1 MKNVNKLFFLS
12 GILMVLFFSCNRIKE
27 NKLPIVAV
35 NRKELTTLD
44 PDLLTPTDAKLSQI
58 AENIHVVALETDTAF
73 LLSEGVKFQVGNKY
87 IIAEDKDGIYQF
99 SIDGSFIR
107 KLASVGRG
115 PEEIS
120 LTGGI
125 VKVVEP
131 EDMLMVVSKNYDIHY
146 YRLSDGE
153 FLGTRGRPGLK
164 PQEVL
169 RQCQYIGDSTILYS
183 YSVNGLVN
191 PDMSGCG
198 VRIQELGGKVLW
210 EHHFDYN
217 SMTILSPDFKYLSGS
232 RIFLL
237 SSGNPDEYIL
247 QIDDQD
253 TVYKLNTA
261 TYLLEPDFL
270 KKIEKVKVDG
280 FPVGMYAN
288 NCTVETEEFARVNG
302 YQLINYAYVESVDL
316 TTAEFLG
323 VRYLVLYDSNSNNA
337 YKIETFE
344 NDYLGFLH
352 ATEGYIKNLPNNFPS
367 LLPPSGKLVET
378 YDAFSFLKFAKEAL
392 DNTKLNEE
400 VKTRLMDLRSKI
412 TETSNPILVIGDM
425 KKKIDL

>member
-1 MKNVNKLFFLS
+1 MENVYKLFFFS
-12 GILMVLFFSCNRIKE
+12 GILMILFFSCNKTKE
-27 NKLPIVAV
+27 NKLPIVDV
-35 NRKELTTLD
+35 NIKELTALD

-58 AENIHVVALETDTAF
+58 AENIHIVALETDTAF
-73 LLSEGVKFQVGNKY
+73 MLSDGVKFQVGNKY

-120 LTGGI
+120 LTGI

-153 FLGTRGRPGLK
+153 FLGTRGRPGLQ

-210 EHHFDYN
+210 QHHFDYN
-217 SMTILSPDFKYLSGS
+217 SMTILSPEFKYLSGS
-232 RIFLL
+232 RIFLV
-237 SSGNPDEYIL
+237 SSDNPDEYIL
-247 QIDDQD
+247 QIEDQD
-253 TVYKLNTA
+253 TVYKLNTS
-261 TYLLEPDFL
+261 TYLLQPDFL
-270 KKIEKVKVDG
+270 KRIEKVKVDG

-288 NCTVETEEFARVNG
+288 NCTVETEEFARING
-302 YQLINYAYVESVDL
+302 YQLINYSYVEEVDL

-337 YKIETFE
+337 YRIEAFE

-352 ATEGYIKNLPNNFPS
+352 ATVGYTKNSPNYFPS
-367 LLPPSGKLVET
+367 LLQPNGKLVET
-378 YDAFSFLKFAKEAL
+378 YDAFTFLKFSKEAL
-392 DNTKLNEE
+392 ANPELNE
-400 VKTRLMDLRSKI
+400 VVRNRLMDLRSKI
-412 TETSNPILVIGDM
+412 TETSNPILVIGHM